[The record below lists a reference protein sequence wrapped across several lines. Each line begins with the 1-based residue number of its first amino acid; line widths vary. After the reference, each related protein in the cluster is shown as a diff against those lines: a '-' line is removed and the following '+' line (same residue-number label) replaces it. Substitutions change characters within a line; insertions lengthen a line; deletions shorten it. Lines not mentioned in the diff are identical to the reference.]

1 MYSSLC
7 PVIFI
12 TDDVALN
19 FFSSESDCLG
29 TDKTVQPICSLSPP
43 EKTILKSFPI
53 FITKIIYSANESF
66 ILYSILSNVCTP
78 PFLFQKVQEVL
89 LQYDLPYHQ
98 YFQAYD
104 KK

>member
-29 TDKTVQPICSLSPP
+29 TDKTVRDL
-43 EKTILKSFPI
+43 
-53 FITKIIYSANESF
+53 TKAEGKLELIKKYI
-66 ILYSILSNVCTP
+66 
-78 PFLFQKVQEVL
+78 EVM
-89 LQYDLPYHQ
+89 
-98 YFQAYD
+98 D